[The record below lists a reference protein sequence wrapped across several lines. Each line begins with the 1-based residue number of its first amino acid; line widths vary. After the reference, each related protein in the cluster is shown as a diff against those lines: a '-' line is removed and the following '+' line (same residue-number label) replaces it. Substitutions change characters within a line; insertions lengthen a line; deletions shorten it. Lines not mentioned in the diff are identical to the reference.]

1 MTFGL
6 WRSIATYIE
15 SLNSGPI
22 GTSDTTAD
30 LDSATDSETEDEG
43 HEPCY
48 LFSDERERYMVDTS
62 ITKLRRGVAAAC
74 QKCSIVLDAIT
85 TYSSERL
92 CMDSITE
99 VCVLAGSWSIL
110 LDNDERERINLELF
124 RLEGKLY
131 TCRFVCF
138 Q

>member
-1 MTFGL
+1 M
-6 WRSIATYIE
+6 ATE
-15 SLNSGPI
+15 ALDSGPV
-22 GTSDTTAD
+22 GPSDTTAALTAVSND
-30 LDSATDSETEDEG
+30 ETEDEG

-48 LFSDERERYMVDTS
+48 LFSNKREHFMVGTS

-74 QKCSIVLDAIT
+74 QKCSILLDAIT

-92 CMDSITE
+92 CMDSIRG
-99 VCVLAGSWSIL
+99 VWVLSDSWYIC
-110 LDNDERERINLELF
+110 INNGELEGIKIDLF

>member
-1 MTFGL
+1 MDTEPL
-6 WRSIATYIE
+6 D
-15 SLNSGPI
+15 SGPV
-22 GTSDTTAD
+22 GPSDTTAD
-30 LDSATDSETEDEG
+30 MAAVTNEETEDEG

-48 LFSDERERYMVDTS
+48 LFSNETEHYIIGTN
-62 ITKLRRGVAAAC
+62 IKKLQLGVAAAC
-74 QKCSIVLDAIT
+74 QNCSLVLDAVT

-99 VCVLAGSWSIL
+99 VTVLQDCSHIWI
-110 LDNDERERINLELF
+110 DNDERERIDLGLF

-138 Q
+138 QWL